1 MGVARSGFRLAST
14 DGCRYTASV
23 DSRICF
29 GLCAVNHL
37 ISLGRLFVTMAM
49 RQADQVVKTEE
60 GAPSVAQMPE
70 AAHDQVGPVRDR
82 PAAHPRDLVGAARE
96 QAAELH
102 RQQAARVAHRVNSSL
117 HRSLIVRSAFNLK
130 NGIGPIISG

>member
-1 MGVARSGFRLAST
+1 MSVARSGFRLAST

-29 GLCAVNHL
+29 GLCEVNHL

-96 QAAELH
+96 PAAELH

>member
-1 MGVARSGFRLAST
+1 VARSRFRFAST

-29 GLCAVNHL
+29 GLCEINHL
-37 ISLGRLFVTMAM
+37 LSLGRLFVTMAM
-49 RQADQVVKTEE
+49 GQADQVVKTEE

-70 AAHDQVGPVRDR
+70 AARDQVGPVRDR
-82 PAAHPRDLVGAARE
+82 PAAHPRDLVGAAQE
-96 QAAELH
+96 PAAAH
-102 RQQAARVAHRVNSSL
+102 RRQQAARVAHRVNSSL

-130 NGIGPIISG
+130 NGTGLTISG